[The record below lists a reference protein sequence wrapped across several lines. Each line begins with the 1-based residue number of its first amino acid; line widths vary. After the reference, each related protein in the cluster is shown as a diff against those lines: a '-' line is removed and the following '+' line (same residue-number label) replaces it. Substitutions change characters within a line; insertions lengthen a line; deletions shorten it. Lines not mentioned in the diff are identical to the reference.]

1 MILSFT
7 PRKGE
12 VLMRQLV
19 YKDLFFFRVTW
30 LVNLSMP
37 LLFFILEPDGEML
50 FPMSCLFITL
60 SSVMTLIF
68 MDERNKSDIIIN
80 SLPVSRK
87 DIIIARYISCAI
99 FIVGGILS
107 TMLVV
112 FLIRGIVV
120 IGDIGAY
127 HPNLYIEIPWYEVI
141 NGAVYALFFV
151 VILFPSYYGTK
162 SKVVRSI
169 ISAASMGV
177 GVIFWMFISDG
188 LNETAPSFIEW
199 IMNPMHIGVFIVGF
213 ITLVSIYIA
222 SMFLTIKI
230 YETRDL

>member
-1 MILSFT
+1 
-7 PRKGE
+7 
-12 VLMRQLV
+12 MRQLI
-19 YKDLFFFRVTW
+19 YKDLFFFRVMW
-30 LVNLSMP
+30 LVYLIMP
-37 LLFFILEPDGEML
+37 FVLFMLDPSVELLFS
-50 FPMSCLFITL
+50 MSCLFITL
-60 SSVMTLIF
+60 SSVMTLTF
-68 MDERNKSDIIIN
+68 MDERNKSDIVIN

-99 FIVGGILS
+99 FIVGGMLS

-120 IGDIGAY
+120 IGDIGVY

-141 NGAVYALFFV
+141 NGAVYAVFFV
-151 VILFPSYYGTK
+151 VTFFPSYYGTK

-169 ISAASMGV
+169 VSAASIGV
-177 GVIFWMFISDG
+177 GGIIWIFISDG
-188 LNETAPSFIEW
+188 LNKTALSFIEW

-213 ITLVSIYIA
+213 IVLVSIYIA

-230 YETRDL
+230 YEARDL

>member
-1 MILSFT
+1 
-7 PRKGE
+7 
-12 VLMRQLV
+12 MRQLI
-19 YKDLFFFRVTW
+19 YKDLFFFRITW
-30 LVNLSMP
+30 LVNLIMP
-37 LLFFILEPDGEML
+37 LVLFMLDPSGELL
-50 FPMSCLFITL
+50 FSMSCLFITI
-60 SSVMTLIF
+60 SSVMTLTF

-87 DIIIARYISCAI
+87 DIIVARYISCAI
-99 FIVGGILS
+99 FIVGGMLS

-127 HPNLYIEIPWYEVI
+127 HPNLYIEVPWYEVI
-141 NGAVYALFFV
+141 NGVVYAVFLV
-151 VILFPSYYGTK
+151 VTFFPSYYGTK

-169 ISAASMGV
+169 VSAASIGV
-177 GVIFWMFISDG
+177 GGILWIFISDG

-199 IMNPMHIGVFIVGF
+199 IMNPVHIGVFIVGG
-213 ITLVSIYIA
+213 IILASVYIA

-230 YETRDL
+230 YGSRDL

>member
-1 MILSFT
+1 
-7 PRKGE
+7 
-12 VLMRQLV
+12 MRQLV

-30 LVNLSMP
+30 LVNLVVPLVLFMLDP
-37 LLFFILEPDGEML
+37 GGELLFS
-50 FPMSCLFITL
+50 MSCLFITL

-68 MDERNKSDIIIN
+68 MDERNKSDIVIN

-99 FIVGGILS
+99 FIVGSIFS

-141 NGAVYALFFV
+141 NGAVYAVFFV
-151 VILFPSYYGTK
+151 VTFFPSYYVTK
-162 SKVVRSI
+162 SKIARSI
-169 ISAASMGV
+169 VSGVSMAV
-177 GVIFWMFISDG
+177 GGIAWIFIGDG
-188 LNETAPSFIEW
+188 LNETTSSLSNW
-199 IMNPMHIGVFIVGF
+199 IMNPSNIFLLIVWAV
-213 ITLVSIYIA
+213 ILVSVYIA
-222 SMFLTIKI
+222 SMFLAIKI
-230 YETRDL
+230 YGARDL

>member
-1 MILSFT
+1 M
-7 PRKGE
+7 
-12 VLMRQLV
+12 
-19 YKDLFFFRVTW
+19 W
-30 LVNLSMP
+30 LVNFVMP
-37 LLFFILEPDGEML
+37 LLFFMLEPSGEFL

-68 MDERNKSDIIIN
+68 MDERNNSDIIIN

-87 DIIIARYISCAI
+87 DIIIARYVSSAI

-112 FLIRGIVV
+112 FLVRGIVV

-141 NGAVYALFFV
+141 NGAVYAVFFV

-169 ISAASMGV
+169 VSAASMGV

-188 LNETAPSFIEW
+188 LNEKTPSFIEW
-199 IMNPMHIGVFIVGF
+199 IMNPMHVGMFIVGI

>member
-1 MILSFT
+1 
-7 PRKGE
+7 
-12 VLMRQLV
+12 MRQLI

-30 LVNLSMP
+30 LVNLIVPLVLFMLDPSGE
-37 LLFFILEPDGEML
+37 LLFS
-50 FPMSCLFITL
+50 MSCLFITL
-60 SSVMTLIF
+60 SSVMTLTF
-68 MDERNKSDIIIN
+68 MDERNNSDIIIN

-99 FIVGGILS
+99 FIVGAILS

-120 IGDIGAY
+120 ISDIGVY

-141 NGAVYALFFV
+141 NGAVYAVFFV

-169 ISAASMGV
+169 VSAASMGV

-188 LNETAPSFIEW
+188 LNETTPSFLEW

-213 ITLVSIYIA
+213 IALVSIYIA

>member
-1 MILSFT
+1 
-7 PRKGE
+7 
-12 VLMRQLV
+12 MRQLI
-19 YKDLFFFRVTW
+19 YKDLFFFRITW
-30 LVNLSMP
+30 LVNLVVPLVLFMLEPSGE
-37 LLFFILEPDGEML
+37 LLFS
-50 FPMSCLFITL
+50 MSCLFITL
-60 SSVMTLIF
+60 SSVMTLIV

-99 FIVGGILS
+99 YIVSGVLS

-141 NGAVYALFFV
+141 NGVVYAVFLV
-151 VILFPSYYGTK
+151 VTFFPSYYGTK

-169 ISAASMGV
+169 VSAASIGV
-177 GVIFWMFISDG
+177 GGILWIFISDG

-199 IMNPMHIGVFIVGF
+199 IMNPMHIGVFILGGIILASV
-213 ITLVSIYIA
+213 YII

>member
-1 MILSFT
+1 
-7 PRKGE
+7 
-12 VLMRQLV
+12 MRQLI

-30 LVNLSMP
+30 LVNLVVP
-37 LLFFILEPDGEML
+37 LVLFMLDPSGEL
-50 FPMSCLFITL
+50 LVPMSCLFITL

-99 FIVGGILS
+99 FIVGGMFS

-112 FLIRGIVV
+112 FLIRGIAV

-127 HPNLYIEIPWYEVI
+127 YSNLYIEISWYEVMS
-141 NGAVYALFFV
+141 GVVYAIFFV
-151 VILFPSYYGTK
+151 VTFFPSYYGTK
-162 SKVVRSI
+162 SKVARSI
-169 ISAASMGV
+169 VSGASMAV
-177 GVIFWMFISDG
+177 GGIAWIFMGDG
-188 LNETAPSFIEW
+188 LNETASSFGEW
-199 IMNPMHIGVFIVGF
+199 IMNPSHIVLFIVWG
-213 ITLVSIYIA
+213 IVLASVYIA

>member
-1 MILSFT
+1 
-7 PRKGE
+7 
-12 VLMRQLV
+12 MRQLI

-30 LVNLSMP
+30 LVNLVMP
-37 LLFFILEPDGEML
+37 LLFFMLDTSGELL

-80 SLPVSRK
+80 SLPISRK

-99 FIVGGILS
+99 FIVGGMLS

-120 IGDIGAY
+120 IGNIGAY

-141 NGAVYALFFV
+141 NGVVYAVFLV
-151 VILFPSYYGTK
+151 VTFFPSYYGTK

-169 ISAASMGV
+169 VLAASMGV
-177 GVIFWMFISDG
+177 GVILWIFISDG
-188 LNETAPSFIEW
+188 LNETTPSFIEW
-199 IMNPMHIGVFIVGF
+199 IMNPIHIGVFIVGG
-213 ITLVSIYIA
+213 IILASVYIA
-222 SMFLTIKI
+222 AMFLTIKI

>member
-1 MILSFT
+1 
-7 PRKGE
+7 
-12 VLMRQLV
+12 MRQLI

-30 LVNLSMP
+30 LVNFVMP
-37 LLFFILEPDGEML
+37 LLLFMLEPSGELL

-68 MDERNKSDIIIN
+68 MDERNKSDIVIN

-141 NGAVYALFFV
+141 NGVVYAVFLV
-151 VILFPSYYGTK
+151 VTFFPSYYGTK

-169 ISAASMGV
+169 VSAASIGV
-177 GVIFWMFISDG
+177 GGILWIFISDG
-188 LNETAPSFIEW
+188 LNETTPSFIEW
-199 IMNPMHIGVFIVGF
+199 IMNPLHIGVFIIGF
-213 ITLVSIYIA
+213 ITLVSMYIA

-230 YETRDL
+230 YGARDL

>member
-1 MILSFT
+1 MC
-7 PRKGE
+7 
-12 VLMRQLV
+12 QLI

-30 LVNLSMP
+30 LVNLIMP
-37 LLFFILEPDGEML
+37 LMFFLLEPGSELL

-60 SSVMTLIF
+60 SSVMTLIY
-68 MDERNKSDIIIN
+68 MDERNKSDIVIN
-80 SLPVSRK
+80 SLPLSRK

-99 FIVGGILS
+99 FIVGGMLS

-127 HPNLYIEIPWYEVI
+127 HPNLYIEIPWYEII
-141 NGAVYALFFV
+141 NGAVYAVFLV
-151 VILFPSYYGTK
+151 VTFFPSYYGTK

-169 ISAASMGV
+169 VSAASIGV
-177 GVIFWMFISDG
+177 GGILWIFISDEING
-188 LNETAPSFIEW
+188 IAPSFIEW

-230 YETRDL
+230 YGARDL

>member
-1 MILSFT
+1 
-7 PRKGE
+7 
-12 VLMRQLV
+12 MRQLI

-30 LVNLSMP
+30 LVNLVVPFVLFIVDPSGE
-37 LLFFILEPDGEML
+37 LLFS
-50 FPMSCLFITL
+50 MSCLFITL
-60 SSVMTLIF
+60 SSVMTLVL

-99 FIVGGILS
+99 SIVGSMLS

-141 NGAVYALFFV
+141 NGVVYAVFLV
-151 VILFPSYYGTK
+151 VTFFPSYYGTK

-169 ISAASMGV
+169 VSAASIGV
-177 GVIFWMFISDG
+177 GGILWIFISDEING
-188 LNETAPSFIEW
+188 IAPSFIEW

-230 YETRDL
+230 YGARDL

>member
-1 MILSFT
+1 
-7 PRKGE
+7 
-12 VLMRQLV
+12 MRQLI
-19 YKDLFFFRVTW
+19 YKDLFFFRGIWPVYLTI
-30 LVNLSMP
+30 P
-37 LLFFILEPDGEML
+37 FIFFLFEPGDGML

-60 SSVMTLIF
+60 SAVMILVVI
-68 MDERNKSDIIIN
+68 DERNTSDIIMN
-80 SLPVSRK
+80 SLPLSRK

-99 FIVGGILS
+99 FIVGGMVS

-141 NGAVYALFFV
+141 NGVVYAVFLV
-151 VILFPSYYGTK
+151 VTFFPSYYGTK
-162 SKVVRSI
+162 SKVARSLV
-169 ISAASMGV
+169 SAASIGV
-177 GVIFWMFISDG
+177 GGILWIFISDG
-188 LNETAPSFIEW
+188 LNETTPSFLEW

>member
-1 MILSFT
+1 
-7 PRKGE
+7 
-12 VLMRQLV
+12 MRQLI

-30 LVNLSMP
+30 LVNLIMP
-37 LLFFILEPDGEML
+37 LMFFLLEPGSELL

-60 SSVMTLIF
+60 SSVMTLIY
-68 MDERNKSDIIIN
+68 MDERNKSDIVIN
-80 SLPVSRK
+80 SLPLSRK

-99 FIVGGILS
+99 FIVGGMLS

-141 NGAVYALFFV
+141 NGAVYAVFLV
-151 VILFPSYYGTK
+151 VTFFPSYYGTK

-169 ISAASMGV
+169 VSAASIGV
-177 GVIFWMFISDG
+177 GGILWIFISDEING
-188 LNETAPSFIEW
+188 IAPSFIEW

-230 YETRDL
+230 YGARDL

>member
-1 MILSFT
+1 MNLVVPFVLFIVDPS
-7 PRKGE
+7 GE
-12 VLMRQLV
+12 
-19 YKDLFFFRVTW
+19 
-30 LVNLSMP
+30 
-37 LLFFILEPDGEML
+37 LLFS
-50 FPMSCLFITL
+50 MSCLFITL
-60 SSVMTLIF
+60 SSVMTLVL

-99 FIVGGILS
+99 SIVGSMLS

-141 NGAVYALFFV
+141 NGVVYAVFLV
-151 VILFPSYYGTK
+151 VTFFPSYYGTK

-169 ISAASMGV
+169 VSAASIGV
-177 GVIFWMFISDG
+177 G
-188 LNETAPSFIEW
+188 ESF
-199 IMNPMHIGVFIVGF
+199 GYL
-213 ITLVSIYIA
+213 LV
-222 SMFLTIKI
+222 MG
-230 YETRDL
+230 

>member
-1 MILSFT
+1 
-7 PRKGE
+7 
-12 VLMRQLV
+12 
-19 YKDLFFFRVTW
+19 
-30 LVNLSMP
+30 
-37 LLFFILEPDGEML
+37 
-50 FPMSCLFITL
+50 
-60 SSVMTLIF
+60 MTLTF

-99 FIVGGILS
+99 FIVGAILS

-120 IGDIGAY
+120 IGDIGTY

-141 NGAVYALFFV
+141 NGAVYALLFV
-151 VILFPSYYGTK
+151 AMFFPSYYGTK

-169 ISAASMGV
+169 VSAASMGV
-177 GVIFWMFISDG
+177 GVILWLFISDG
-188 LNETAPSFIEW
+188 LDETTPPFMEW
-199 IMNPMHIGVFIVGF
+199 IMNPVHIGVFIIGGIILASVY
-213 ITLVSIYIA
+213 IVS
-222 SMFLTIKI
+222 MLLTIKI

>member
-1 MILSFT
+1 
-7 PRKGE
+7 
-12 VLMRQLV
+12 MRQLV

-30 LVNLSMP
+30 LVNLVVPLVLFMLDP
-37 LLFFILEPDGEML
+37 GGELLFS
-50 FPMSCLFITL
+50 MSCLFITL

-68 MDERNKSDIIIN
+68 MDERNKSDIVIN

-99 FIVGGILS
+99 FIVGSIFS

-141 NGAVYALFFV
+141 NGIVYAVFWMVTFFP
-151 VILFPSYYGTK
+151 IYYVTK
-162 SKVVRSI
+162 SKAVISI
-169 ISAASMGV
+169 IAAASIIVSG
-177 GVIFWMFISDG
+177 ILWIFISDG
-188 LNETAPSFIEW
+188 LKEVAPSFLDW
-199 IMNPMHIGVFIVGF
+199 IMNPLHIGIFIVGF
-213 ITLVSIYIA
+213 IALVSVYIA

-230 YETRDL
+230 YGARDL

>member
-1 MILSFT
+1 
-7 PRKGE
+7 
-12 VLMRQLV
+12 MRQLI
-19 YKDLFFFRVTW
+19 YKDLFFFRVMW
-30 LVNLSMP
+30 LVNFVMP
-37 LLFFILEPDGEML
+37 LLFFMLEPSGEFL

-68 MDERNKSDIIIN
+68 MDERNNSDIIIN

-87 DIIIARYISCAI
+87 DIIIARYVSSAI

-112 FLIRGIVV
+112 FLVRGIVV

-141 NGAVYALFFV
+141 NGAVYAVFFV

-169 ISAASMGV
+169 VSAASMGV

-188 LNETAPSFIEW
+188 LNETTPSFIEW

-213 ITLVSIYIA
+213 ITLVSIYIV

-230 YETRDL
+230 YEARDL

>member
-1 MILSFT
+1 
-7 PRKGE
+7 
-12 VLMRQLV
+12 MRQLI

-30 LVNLSMP
+30 LVNLVLPLVLFMLDP
-37 LLFFILEPDGEML
+37 GGELLFS
-50 FPMSCLFITL
+50 MSCLFITL

-68 MDERNKSDIIIN
+68 MDERNKSDIVIN

-141 NGAVYALFFV
+141 NGAVYAVFFV

-169 ISAASMGV
+169 VSAASMGA
-177 GVIFWMFISDG
+177 GVILWMFISEG

-199 IMNPMHIGVFIVGF
+199 IMNPMHTGVFIVGF

-222 SMFLTIKI
+222 SMLLTIKI

>member
-1 MILSFT
+1 
-7 PRKGE
+7 
-12 VLMRQLV
+12 MRQLV
-19 YKDLFFFRVTW
+19 YKDLFFFRVMW
-30 LVNLSMP
+30 LVNFVMP
-37 LLFFILEPDGEML
+37 LLFFMLEPSGEFL

-60 SSVMTLIF
+60 SSVMTLTF

-99 FIVGGILS
+99 FIVGAILS

-120 IGDIGAY
+120 IGDIGTY

-141 NGAVYALFFV
+141 NGAVYALLFV
-151 VILFPSYYGTK
+151 AMFFPSYYGTK

-169 ISAASMGV
+169 VSAASMGV
-177 GVIFWMFISDG
+177 GVIIWLFISDG
-188 LNETAPSFIEW
+188 LDETTPPFMEW
-199 IMNPMHIGVFIVGF
+199 IMNPVHIGVFIIGGIILASVY
-213 ITLVSIYIA
+213 IVS
-222 SMFLTIKI
+222 MLLTIKI